1 MLDAEW
7 IVTVGAEQF
16 PHSVMVGMF
25 EAHGLPL
32 PKRLLRSPMSFAVT
46 LAVARSDV
54 IGCFTRP
61 LAAMVA
67 PLGIRTAELDET
79 MPRFDLSIIARR
91 DLLPTP
97 AVTQFVTCLQRAVN
111 ETLG

>member
-1 MLDAEW
+1 MTAMFDAR
-7 IVTVGAEQF
+7 
-16 PHSVMVGMF
+16 
-25 EAHGLPL
+25 GLPL

-46 LAVARSDV
+46 LGLVARSDV

-67 PLGIRTAELDET
+67 PLGIRTAELDDA

-97 AVTQFVTCLQRAVN
+97 AVSQFIACLRRAVN